1 MSGRLIV
8 EKNSNGA
15 GRGCSVAGYEYP
27 IAKLTVLQLCERVV
41 RGAIAIRRLK

>member
-15 GRGCSVAGYEYP
+15 GRDCSVASYEYP

-41 RGAIAIRRLK
+41 RGTITVRRLK